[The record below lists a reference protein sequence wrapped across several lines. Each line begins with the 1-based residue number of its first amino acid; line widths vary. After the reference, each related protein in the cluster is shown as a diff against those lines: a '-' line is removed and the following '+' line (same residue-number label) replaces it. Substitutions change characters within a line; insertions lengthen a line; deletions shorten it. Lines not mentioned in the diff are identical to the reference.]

1 MRAMMVTVVAF
12 WRIVVMIVSGVL
24 MLDVMLSRGRNQSG
38 RGKSAEAKKR
48 KEKKRK
54 EISNTRTCVRNGD
67 KEKDREKGEIE
78 DGNHNDEIPDWGRN
92 GG

>member
-1 MRAMMVTVVAF
+1 
-12 WRIVVMIVSGVL
+12 MIVSGVL

-48 KEKKRK
+48 KE
-54 EISNTRTCVRNGD
+54 ISNTCVRKGD